1 MDVIFWGGHIE
12 LTTVGKYTDGG
23 REFTCWAAKKMTV
36 IHGTSIIIG
45 AFISSNNEINDF
57 KAKVGCAEGN
67 KWSMSSQRGIGLDRN
82 LQYG

>member
-1 MDVIFWGGHIE
+1 MDVIFWGGDIQ
-12 LTTVGKYTDGG
+12 LTTVGRYTDRG

-45 AFISSNNEINDF
+45 AFILSNNEINDF

-67 KWSMSSQRGIGLDRN
+67 KWSMSSRRGISLDRN
-82 LQYG
+82 LQ

>member
-1 MDVIFWGGHIE
+1 MLSFGEDTFNSRQWGD
-12 LTTVGKYTDGG
+12 TQTAG

-45 AFISSNNEINDF
+45 AVISSNNEINDF

-67 KWSMSSQRGIGLDRN
+67 KWSMSSRRGIGLDRN
-82 LQYG
+82 LQ